1 MQSAT
6 ACAFIVQNGADF
18 FIGGKVIS
26 KEMLELGRKSSVI
39 REIFEYSK
47 KRKKEIGEDN
57 VFDFSLGNPSIPAPE
72 KFNETLVDLIKNT
85 DPVTLHGYTSS
96 AGDNVTRE
104 IIAQNIEKR
113 YGFSQDPSLIYMTC
127 GAAASL
133 TVTLKAVLGKGEE
146 VILLSPYFP
155 EYKVFVENA
164 GGVGVEVLCDTKTF
178 YPDIE
183 KLEKAIGEKTSAII
197 INSPNNPTGAV
208 YPKSVL
214 LSLASLLKRKSEEYG
229 RTIYIIADEPYRTL
243 VYDGVLCEYIP
254 NIYPDTIVCTSYS
267 KSLSIPGERIGYIA
281 VSDKC
286 FAARDLFFAVCG
298 AGRSMGYVCAPSL
311 FQRAAAVCDSL
322 ETDVAAYD
330 SNRKML
336 YTALSDIGYEC
347 VEPRGAFYLF
357 VKSPSGDAAE
367 FCERAKKHEILI
379 VPSDTFGVL
388 GWARIA
394 YCVSP
399 ETIKNSLSGFRALF
413 NEYKEN
419 K

>member
-1 MQSAT
+1 
-6 ACAFIVQNGADF
+6 
-18 FIGGKVIS
+18 
-26 KEMLELGRKSSVI
+26 MLELGRKSSVI

-47 KRKKEIGEDN
+47 KRKKEIGEKK

-72 KFNETLVDLIKNT
+72 KFNETLIDLIKNT

-104 IIAQNIEKR
+104 IICENIKKR
-113 YGFSQDPSLIYMTC
+113 HGFSQDPSLVYMTC

-133 TVTLKAVLGKGEE
+133 TISLKAILEKGEE
-146 VILLSPYFP
+146 VILLAPYFP
-155 EYKVFVENA
+155 EYKVFVESA
-164 GGVGVEVLCDTKTF
+164 GGVALEVECDNKTF
-178 YPDIE
+178 FPDVE
-183 KLEKAIGEKTSAII
+183 KLEKAIGENTAALI

-208 YPKSVL
+208 YPKNIL
-214 LSLASLLKRKSEEYG
+214 LEISALLKRKSEEFG
-229 RTIYIIADEPYRTL
+229 KPIYIIADEPYRSL

-281 VSDKC
+281 VSPEC
-286 FAARDLFFAVCG
+286 SISRDLFFAVCG

-311 FQRAAAVCDSL
+311 FQRAAALCDGL
-322 ETDVAAYD
+322 ESDVDAYD
-330 SNRKML
+330 SNRKTL

-347 VEPRGAFYLF
+347 VEPSGAFYLF
-357 VKSPSGDAAE
+357 VKSPSGDATQFYE
-367 FCERAKKHEILI
+367 SAKKHEILI
-379 VPSDTFGVL
+379 VPSDTFGVR

-399 ETIKNSLSGFRALF
+399 ETINNSIPAFRELF
-413 NEYKEN
+413 EEYKE
-419 K
+419 KE